1 MYLLNQSDGF
11 PRNGVH
17 MQEDSSLKPVISS
30 DMAVYGLGD
39 SGCILL
45 NSIISCGYWTYR
57 TAESKL

>member
-1 MYLLNQSDGF
+1 
-11 PRNGVH
+11 